1 TKKHHLKRAG
11 RLLGI
16 GLSLLKQFCGDLA
29 STFPNTATVE
39 SDFSIMGW
47 EKDVYRKSTTD
58 FSLEGVM
65 HAKQFKALRQLAD
78 KMKAYI

>member
-1 TKKHHLKRAG
+1 TKIHHLKKAG

-39 SDFSIMGW
+39 SDFFIMGW
-47 EKDVYRKSTTD
+47 EKYVYRKSTTD

-78 KMKAYI
+78 KMKA